1 MLNRIIDII
10 DIIEQK
16 FFEFLFF
23 KKKFFNIT
31 QKIKNMSAQIL
42 VSFSPNHSQVIF
54 INPVNIYK
62 IQSGALHYIV
72 PKGTKD
78 FATALKGLLQQ
89 KKDPAKC
96 LFGSADEHIK
106 TLSFVKKLV
115 ENKKAE
121 GELGFSWA
129 WRMA

>member
-1 MLNRIIDII
+1 
-10 DIIEQK
+10 
-16 FFEFLFF
+16 
-23 KKKFFNIT
+23 
-31 QKIKNMSAQIL
+31 MSAQIL

-72 PKGTKD
+72 PKGTKE
-78 FATALKGLLQQ
+78 FCPSSQRLIAAEKRIL
-89 KKDPAKC
+89 AKC

-121 GELGFSWA
+121 GDSAFLGLGVWLF
-129 WRMA
+129 